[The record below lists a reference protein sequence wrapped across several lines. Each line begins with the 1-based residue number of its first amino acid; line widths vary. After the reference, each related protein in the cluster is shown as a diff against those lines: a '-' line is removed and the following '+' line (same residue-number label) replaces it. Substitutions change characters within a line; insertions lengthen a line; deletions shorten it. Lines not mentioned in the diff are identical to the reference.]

1 MGFFWQKGSKERA
14 GDAAGKEDDAL
25 RGLMDAD
32 SVLLEALLS
41 EEQVT
46 RKEAMQIPAVSAC
59 VGYIAGTVSSIPLKL
74 YRQKP
79 EGVEECREDRRLPL
93 LNSDTGDSLTSVQFW
108 RAVVED
114 YYLGGGAYA
123 YINRKGQEVEGIH
136 YVDREYV
143 NIVKNEHPIFK
154 DYDIYVHGEKY
165 YPFEFL
171 KFLRNTKDGCTS
183 SSIVEENSLIFEVA
197 YQTLKF
203 EKNLV
208 KKGGNKKGFLKA
220 AKKLSEV
227 AMEKLKEGFR
237 RMYSNNRENVVVLN
251 DGIDFQEAS
260 NTSVEMQMNENKAS
274 NSSAVSAIF
283 KVPAALLNG
292 NGTKEDKDNYI
303 RFCILPLL
311 EDIEC
316 SLDRDLLLEQEKA
329 DMYFAFD
336 TKELTR
342 GTVEERYKAYEIGL
356 RNNFLQVDE
365 VRDKEDLEP
374 IGFKWI
380 KLGLDCVLLD
390 PKTMELYTPN
400 TNESKSMALG
410 SLKGG
415 KAEGTREQTGE
426 NAKGDVEDGN

>member
-1 MGFFWQKGSKERA
+1 MLFRSLA
-14 GDAAGKEDDAL
+14 
-25 RGLMDAD
+25 
-32 SVLLEALLS
+32 
-41 EEQVT
+41 
-46 RKEAMQIPAVSAC
+46 
-59 VGYIAGTVSSIPLKL
+59 
-74 YRQKP
+74 
-79 EGVEECREDRRLPL
+79 L

-123 YINRKGQEVEGIH
+123 YINRKGQEVGSIH

-197 YQTLKF
+197 HQTLKF

-283 KVPAALLNG
+283 KIPAALLNG

-400 TNESKSMALG
+400 TNESKNMALG